1 MSGLQS
7 QYKLSGLPF
16 LLRSAAVTA
25 GLLCSPLVFSVE
37 LQGYAGIEARWFTEL
52 KQSQLSAAGELES
65 YWKIGGGANSDA
77 SSITSKIFARVDS
90 EDDER
95 THIDIR
101 ELSWLYYQDTW
112 ELRAGISKVFWG
124 VTESA
129 HRVDIINQTDSVESL
144 DGEEKLGQPMVQ
156 WTGIYH
162 WGSVSTFILPYFR
175 ERTFN
180 GDEGYLGFGFPISSR
195 HEYQSRQRE
204 KHIDWAIRY
213 SHSLGIWDIGLSH
226 FSGTSREPLL
236 LTTLRQ
242 TPELEIEIQLTP
254 FYRLINQTGIDIQ
267 ATIEG
272 WLWKLE
278 AIHQSAE
285 KNVVFDTDFS
295 ALTAGLEY
303 TFIGLKGGA
312 ADLGVLAEYHYN
324 SEGKDSFDLLQN
336 DIFIGSRLTLNDIHD
351 TNFLFGVIADLDYNG
366 SYQAFVEGSRRLND
380 SWIVTLDARI
390 ADARGAANSPESDD
404 KSDDLIIFA
413 NKDVVTLDISY
424 YF

>member
-1 MSGLQS
+1 MLCLQS
-7 QYKLSGLPF
+7 LRVPLGFILF
-16 LLRSAAVTA
+16 LRHAVFTM
-25 GLLCSPLVFSVE
+25 GLLLSPLSFSVE
-37 LQGYAGIEARWFTEL
+37 LQGYIGIESRWFTEL
-52 KQSQLSAAGELES
+52 KQSQFSAAGELES
-65 YWKIGGGANSDA
+65 YWEIGSDA
-77 SSITSKIFARVDS
+77 SSINSKIFARMDS

-101 ELSWLYYQDTW
+101 ELSWLYYQDSW

-162 WGSVSTFILPYFR
+162 WGAVSTFILPYFR

-180 GDEGYLGFGFPISSR
+180 GDEGFLGFGLPISSR
-195 HEYQSRQRE
+195 HQYQSQQRK
-204 KHIDWAIRY
+204 KHLDWAVRY
-213 SHSLGIWDIGLSH
+213 SHSIGIWDIGLSH
-226 FSGTSREPLL
+226 FAGTSREPIL
-236 LTTLRQ
+236 LTTLHQ
-242 TPELEIEIQLTP
+242 TLDVNNRVQLTP

-278 AIHQSAE
+278 TIHQSAE
-285 KNVVFDTDFS
+285 KNTVFDTNFS
-295 ALTAGLEY
+295 AMTAGLEY
-303 TFIGLKGGA
+303 TFIGMKGGP
-312 ADLGVLAEYHYN
+312 ADLGVLFEYHYN
-324 SEGKDSFDLLQN
+324 SEGKDAFDLLQN
-336 DIFIGSRLTLNDIHD
+336 DIFIGSRLTLNDIQD

-390 ADARGAANSPESDD
+390 ADANSVEGGK